1 MIKDYDGH
9 KLTPKQ
15 KAQDLLM
22 SAMMTALYALNDDPS
37 MTPAEKER
45 VAEQMEKQKQR
56 VEKLFGYEPGS
67 WRFE

>member
-1 MIKDYDGH
+1 MITDYEGNR
-9 KLTPKQ
+9 LTPKQ

-22 SAMMTALYALNDDPS
+22 SAMMTALYHLNDDQN
-37 MTPAEKER
+37 MTETEKER

-56 VEKLFGYEPGS
+56 IERLFGYQAGS